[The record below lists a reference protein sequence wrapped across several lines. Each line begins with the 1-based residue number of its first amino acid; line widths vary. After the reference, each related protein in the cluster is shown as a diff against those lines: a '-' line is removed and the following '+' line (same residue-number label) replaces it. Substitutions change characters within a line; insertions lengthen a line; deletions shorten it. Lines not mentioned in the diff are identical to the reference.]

1 MRESRMVAGET
12 SHAAQ
17 TFTFAGLS
25 LQIALRFAIDEESA
39 GRRIQRYIPDLLKN
53 NKCCAPLGLND
64 REIPRSVTSR
74 SA

>member
-1 MRESRMVAGET
+1 MRESRMVASET
-12 SHAAQ
+12 SHAGQ

-25 LQIALRFAIDEESA
+25 LQIALRFAIDEEGA

-53 NKCCAPLGLND
+53 TKCYAPLGIND
-64 REIPRSVTSR
+64 REIPRAVTSG